1 MSESFSPHVAS
12 SQSDES
18 FDASMVKFSAKAVQI
33 ASVPKCFFTHSAATS
48 TLYAIIEITIDAF
61 ALY

>member
-1 MSESFSPHVAS
+1 MS

-33 ASVPKCFFTHSAATS
+33 ASHSKCFFTHLAVMSI
-48 TLYAIIEITIDAF
+48 LYAIIEITIDAF